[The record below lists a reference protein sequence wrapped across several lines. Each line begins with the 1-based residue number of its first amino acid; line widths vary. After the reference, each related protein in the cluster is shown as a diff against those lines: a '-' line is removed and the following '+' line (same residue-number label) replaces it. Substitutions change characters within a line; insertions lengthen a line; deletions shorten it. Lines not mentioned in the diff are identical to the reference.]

1 MWTEIFVHEKLKWK
15 TILFLFCSCFLMASA
30 GASPL
35 FSFNEAVQMSLVPM
49 PLNSNTCSFLLL
61 WFILHFAG
69 STKVFWLCAKGL
81 WGAMTAK
88 RLKRF
93 QSGQSR
99 DKSQICQWNICVCLS
114 WKLGVDAA
122 SNLRPHSRCPSAESS
137 KTEGLLWLQKISMG
151 MLQGTKQAFDFFF
164 FCLWPKTYVC
174 QIAQWAWLLI
184 LFSHIMATWNQL
196 YS

>member
-1 MWTEIFVHEKLKWK
+1 MLFLYCIKVRTLNTKVKIRKNITEWEKIIKFRSHVQCAILNCKMLGVLRNLNFFFLKQNTRREIGKGPNEEGQWKIMWTEFFVHEKLKWK

-99 DKSQICQWNICVCLS
+99 DKSQIC
-114 WKLGVDAA
+114 
-122 SNLRPHSRCPSAESS
+122 
-137 KTEGLLWLQKISMG
+137 
-151 MLQGTKQAFDFFF
+151 
-164 FCLWPKTYVC
+164 
-174 QIAQWAWLLI
+174 
-184 LFSHIMATWNQL
+184 
-196 YS
+196 